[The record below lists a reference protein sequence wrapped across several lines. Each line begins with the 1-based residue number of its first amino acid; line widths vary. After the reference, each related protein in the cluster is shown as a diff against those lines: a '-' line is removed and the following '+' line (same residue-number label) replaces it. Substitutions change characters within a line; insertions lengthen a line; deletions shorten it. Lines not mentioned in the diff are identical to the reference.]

1 MARIYGNTYTVC
13 VPSFISK
20 GLINIYHLNP
30 SIQEVA
36 TGLFLPFLP
45 SLKKFNEMARIY
57 GNIYVVYVPFLFL
70 VIRSN
75 LFYSP
80 SIHHHK
86 RSSFDRSLP
95 IIKKV
100 LHEMARIYGN
110 TYIVCVPSS
119 ISREWINN
127 YYLNPSI
134 YPRGRSWI
142 HCILNQIKNCQLKWL
157 LICKCVLL

>member
-36 TGLFLPFLP
+36 TGLFLTFLP

-86 RSSFDRSLP
+86 RSSLDRSLP

-119 ISREWINN
+119 ISRE
-127 YYLNPSI
+127 
-134 YPRGRSWI
+134 
-142 HCILNQIKNCQLKWL
+142 
-157 LICKCVLL
+157 

>member
-57 GNIYVVYVPFLFL
+57 GNIYVVYVPSSLSRQVLDINYLSISLLRGHSEVLSLFS
-70 VIRSN
+70 V
-75 LFYSP
+75 
-80 SIHHHK
+80 
-86 RSSFDRSLP
+86 P

-119 ISREWINN
+119 ISRE
-127 YYLNPSI
+127 
-134 YPRGRSWI
+134 
-142 HCILNQIKNCQLKWL
+142 
-157 LICKCVLL
+157 